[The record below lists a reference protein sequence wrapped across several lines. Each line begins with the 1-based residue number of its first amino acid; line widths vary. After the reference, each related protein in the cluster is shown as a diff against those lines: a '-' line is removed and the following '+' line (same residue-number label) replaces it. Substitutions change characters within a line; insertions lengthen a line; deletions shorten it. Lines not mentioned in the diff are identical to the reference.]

1 MPLNFQEICMSYD
14 AERQKLL
21 IALPWRIEGAYIAG
35 GAVTSVFTN
44 KPINDVDVYFK
55 TERAFQDAVASAYA
69 DGLWCVSHSAR
80 AVTFSNNGDIVQFMH
95 FDFFPTAQDIFNA
108 FDFTIVMG
116 ALDID
121 SNEFV
126 FHDDFLKHNSQR
138 FLRFH
143 KGTRY
148 PLASATRVIK
158 YLDREYTIGKGEMLK
173 IVLAARQIPIESWEQ
188 LADQLGG
195 AYGEKVAVND
205 NKPFSIDAAIDA
217 VSTSDARGDV
227 WLVAEES
234 SSNQPDNALALLEAI
249 AKIKR
254 EPFDEK
260 WFDEDGFPV
269 ELTQAA

>member
-1 MPLNFQEICMSYD
+1 MSYE
-14 AERQKLL
+14 AEKKTLL
-21 IALPWRIEGAYIAG
+21 GKLPWRFDNAYIAG
-35 GAVTSVFTN
+35 GAITSVFTN

-55 TERAFQDAVASAYA
+55 TERAFQEAVASAYA

-116 ALDID
+116 ALNLD
-121 SNEFV
+121 SAEFV

-148 PLASATRVIK
+148 PLASATRVLK
-158 YLDREYTIGKGEMLK
+158 YLDRDYTIGKGDMLK
-173 IVLAARQIPIESWEQ
+173 IVLASRQIPIESWAQ

-217 VSTSDARGDV
+217 LTVDNENRDTWLITEINSSQPST
-227 WLVAEES
+227 
-234 SSNQPDNALALLEAI
+234 ALDLFEAI
-249 AKIKR
+249 ARLKR

-260 WFDEDGFPV
+260 WFDEDGFPADLPETAEV
-269 ELTQAA
+269 AKAA